1 MGLCQKSYQH
11 KYIFTQDIVDDI
23 RTFDIVKQLTSTSEF
38 SRHIYWKFETFPP
51 NQFQRSKEATA
62 IELSKNPPIQIN
74 SRSQIDFSHSIKY
87 HHLYTS

>member
-38 SRHIYWKFETFPP
+38 SRHIY
-51 NQFQRSKEATA
+51 
-62 IELSKNPPIQIN
+62 
-74 SRSQIDFSHSIKY
+74 
-87 HHLYTS
+87 